1 MLHLARSHSFPL
13 RLALAGAL
21 LAPAASAQE
30 SGAAGGA
37 AQDEAADAQ
46 EPRATKQLL
55 QLSDGR
61 VLRVRA
67 RQVGERWE
75 LPDGDGWKALP
86 EGLVM
91 SAKSEREVLAQS
103 RELARAAGREEPTKR
118 VALADWMLREGL
130 TQEALAELDGVLV
143 REPDEPNAVALLA
156 ARAPT
161 LRVGA
166 LEDVD
171 GDGVVRAAANATPSV
186 RELALL
192 RLSELEDDDALQARL
207 TAALESSSPRIRA
220 FAALGL
226 RRLFPGA
233 AAQPLMVRSVL
244 DGSQDV
250 RHEAALS
257 LGAVGD
263 EAVLLPIARALGSS
277 NSSVRSN
284 AAEAMG
290 TMGYPAAVPILVNH
304 LAALQAGG
312 NAQAP
317 RSHIFVGRQF
327 AYVQDYDVEVAQ
339 FAAVGDP
346 QINTLVEG
354 AVLDVRVIGVSITTT
369 IEAGRVRR
377 ALADL
382 TGEEKSTRG
391 WLAWWDEHKGD
402 YAGGENAGA
411 RTTPGG

>member
-1 MLHLARSHSFPL
+1 MLHSAPSRSSLL
-13 RLALAGAL
+13 RWALAGAL
-21 LAPAASAQE
+21 LAPAASPQE
-30 SGAAGGA
+30 TGAAGNA
-37 AQDEAADAQ
+37 AQDETADAQ

-55 QLSDGR
+55 RLADGR

-67 RQVGERWE
+67 RRVGERWE
-75 LPDGDGWKALP
+75 LSDGDGWTALP
-86 EGLVM
+86 DGLVVG
-91 SAKSEREVLAQS
+91 AKSEREVLAQS

-130 TQEALAELDGVLV
+130 AQEALAELDGVLA
-143 REPDEPNAVALLA
+143 REPDQVHAVALLA
-156 ARAPT
+156 EHAAK
-161 LRVGA
+161 LNVGA
-166 LEDVD
+166 LEGED
-171 GDGVVRAAANATPSV
+171 GDGIVRTAAHATPSV
-186 RELALL
+186 RELALR
-192 RLSELEDDDALQARL
+192 RLADLEDEDELQSRL

-233 AAQPLMVRSVL
+233 AAQPLMARSVL

-263 EAVLLPIARALGSS
+263 EAVLVPIARALGSA
-277 NSSVRSN
+277 NASVRSN
-284 AAEAMG
+284 AAEALG
-290 TMGYPAAVPILVNH
+290 AMGYPAAVPILVSH

-339 FAAVGDP
+339 FAAIGDP

-354 AVLDVRVIGVSITTT
+354 SVLDVRVIGVSITTT
-369 IEAGRVRR
+369 IEAGRVRQ
-377 ALADL
+377 ALANL

-391 WLAWWDEHKGD
+391 WLAWWAEHKGEFEGRE
-402 YAGGENAGA
+402 GGAPA
-411 RTTPGG
+411 TTGG

>member
-1 MLHLARSHSFPL
+1 MHNLARPRSFTL

-21 LAPAASAQE
+21 LGPAAFAQE

-37 AQDEAADAQ
+37 AQDAAPVAQ
-46 EPRATKQLL
+46 EPRASKQLL
-55 QLSDGR
+55 HLSDGR

-67 RQVGERWE
+67 RQVGETWE

-86 EGLVM
+86 EGLVQ

-130 TQEALAELDGVLV
+130 TTEALAELDGVLV
-143 REPDEPNAVALLA
+143 REPDEPSAVALLA
-156 ARAPT
+156 SRAPT
-161 LRVGA
+161 LRVGE
-166 LEDVD
+166 LEGED
-171 GDGVVRAAANATPSV
+171 GDGIVRTAANATPAV
-186 RELALL
+186 RELALR
-192 RLSELEDDDALQARL
+192 RLAQLEDPQALETRL
-207 TAALESSSPRIRA
+207 TAALESSSPRMRA

-244 DGSQDV
+244 DGSQNV

-257 LGAVGD
+257 LGAIGD
-263 EAVLLPIARALGSS
+263 EAVLLPIARALGSA

-290 TMGYPAAVPILVNH
+290 AMGYPAAVPILVSH
-304 LAALQAGG
+304 LAALQSGG
-312 NAQAP
+312 NAQPP

-346 QINTLVEG
+346 QINTLIEG
-354 AVLDVRVIGVSITTT
+354 SVLDVRVIGVSITTS

-391 WLAWWDEHKGD
+391 WLAWWDEHKGE
-402 YAGGENAGA
+402 YGS
-411 RTTPGG
+411 RPGGAATTSGG